1 MSNPVALL
9 ILATALA
16 LPAAAQTP
24 EAKPEVKVKKVTA
37 KYTSPT
43 SGADM
48 YKAYCASCHG
58 LKGLGNG
65 PVAEHLKI
73 PIPDLTQLSKQNKG
87 AFPAVHVAAVI
98 RGEVGVRSHGVQDM
112 PVWGPIF
119 LNMNS
124 RQEAV
129 VQMRV
134 SNLSTY
140 IESLQVK

>member
-1 MSNPVALL
+1 MSNHVALL

-16 LPAAAQTP
+16 IPAAAQ
-24 EAKPEVKVKKVTA
+24 EPEVKVKKVTA
-37 KYTSPT
+37 PYTSPA

-58 LKGLGNG
+58 VKGLGDG

-73 PIPDLTQLSKQNKG
+73 PIPDLTQLSKLNKG
-87 AFPAVHVAAVI
+87 VFPGVHVTSVI
-98 RGEVGVRSHGVQDM
+98 RGEVGVRSHGVKDM

-119 LNMNS
+119 LTMS
-124 RQEAV
+124 GRQEAAV
-129 VQMRV
+129 HMRV
-134 SNLSTY
+134 SNLTAY